1 MGIRKILFNLRYFIR
16 VLIKKLLT
24 TVNILLFI
32 LSFLSFSIVVFDVG
46 FDITPAAEKYIQDFV
61 QLCLIF
67 YGLAYLIKFLLTL
80 RLKISFLARFLELLI
95 VFCCCLIYF
104 SGRITTGNS
113 ILNTTALIVQSKI
126 FIYLFLCYI
135 FIIEFSKNVL
145 AIYNLKSNPYK
156 VFIYSYL
163 LFILCGTG
171 FLLMPNATHEGI
183 SLIDAFFTSTS
194 AVCVTG
200 LTVVDTGTYFTLTG
214 KIIIL
219 LLFQVGGIGV
229 MTFTSFF
236 ILFSDSRFS
245 LQNQFFL
252 KNIVNDNQLGQVV
265 KTLIKIML
273 FTFIFELM
281 GALLIYFNLSH
292 RVYFSSVNEKIFY
305 SVFHS
310 VSAFCNAGFSS
321 QTDGL
326 YHISTRFN
334 YNIHLIISFLI
345 IAGGLG
351 FPIVFNYYKYFKF
364 KIRNYLRHLFKH
376 EPVHHFPRVINVNT
390 RLVINTTCIL
400 LLFGFITFFITEY
413 NNTLKDMSLY
423 GKLVTS
429 FFGSVTPRTAGFNT
443 IDTGGMTTSFIM
455 ICMLLMWIG
464 ASPNSTGGGI
474 KTSTFAL
481 AFLNIMAIGKGKD
494 RVEIYRRRISEESTR
509 NAFAVLLLS
518 LLVIGISV
526 FIITL
531 AETDKPLISIIF
543 ECISAF
549 GTVGLSLGI
558 TSTLSDTSKIVLIAA
573 MYIGRIGTLTFFIA
587 FLRKVK
593 TLSYQYPSENIII

>member
-1 MGIRKILFNLRYFIR
+1 MSLRKILFYLRNLIR
-16 VLIKKLLT
+16 NFIKKLLY

-32 LSFLSFSIVVFDVG
+32 LSLVSFSIVVFDVG
-46 FDITPAAEKYIQDFV
+46 FDITPLAGKYIANFIP
-61 QLCLIF
+61 LALICF
-67 YGLAYLIKFLLTL
+67 GVAYLIKFLLTL
-80 RLKISFLARFLELLI
+80 KWKISFFARFLEFFI
-95 VFCCCLIYF
+95 VLCVGIIYF
-104 SGRITTGNS
+104 SSRITSDNVLLKF
-113 ILNTTALIVQSKI
+113 IAIIVQSKI
-126 FIYLFLCYI
+126 FIYIFLCYI
-135 FIIEFSKNVL
+135 FVIEFSKNIL
-145 AIYNLKSNPYK
+145 AIYKLKSNPYK

-171 FLLMPNATHEGI
+171 LLLMPNATHHGI

-200 LTVVDTGTYFTLTG
+200 LVVVDTGTYFTLTG

-236 ILFSDSRFS
+236 ILFSDSKFS

-265 KTLIKIML
+265 KTLIKIMM
-273 FTFIFELM
+273 FTFIFEAF
-281 GALLIYFNLSH
+281 GALLIYMNLSH
-292 RVYFSSVNEKIFY
+292 SIYFQSVNDKIFY

-326 YHISTRFN
+326 YHMSTRFN
-334 YNIHLIISFLI
+334 YNIHLVISVLI
-345 IAGGLG
+345 IVGGLG

-364 KIRNYLRHLFKH
+364 KIRKHIRQLFKK
-376 EPVHHFPRVINVNT
+376 EVMHHFPRIININTRIVVNT
-390 RLVINTTCIL
+390 TLIL
-400 LLFGFITFFITEY
+400 LLFGFVSFFITEY

-429 FFGSVTPRTAGFNT
+429 FFGSVSPRTAGFNT
-443 IDTGGMTTSFIM
+443 IDTSMMTTSFIM

-481 AFLNIMAIGKGKD
+481 AFLNILAIGKGKD

-531 AETDKPLISIIF
+531 AENNQPLISIIF
-543 ECISAF
+543 ECVSAF
-549 GTVGLSLGI
+549 STVGLSLGI
-558 TSTLSDTSKIVLIAA
+558 TGELTDTSKLVLIAA